1 MTFFNTIK
9 TALLG
14 LAANK
19 LRSGLTTLGIIIGV
33 ASVIVMLAL
42 GNGAKAAVEESFKF
56 LGADT
61 VAINRKQAFEDN
73 EYQAVGEILSYADG
87 LQMANDVELVKRVE
101 MNVGG
106 SGKIRY
112 GRNVLDMS
120 IAGVTADI
128 LEILVLNGD
137 VQPLGWPT
145 DTPLN
150 QDAFL
155 AAGRF
160 FTPAEVL
167 AEADVCVLGSET
179 AIELFEGDNP
189 IGETVWVN
197 RQRCLVV
204 GVMSE
209 LEATNPDEKYS
220 LSPNDAFYMPVSTAI
235 RMLFDEQ
242 PSVYITARISDQGRM
257 DEAKAQIAA
266 YLRERH
272 NVEKDAQGNYQDD
285 FDLTTLQDVLGA
297 EQEAAQTFSLLL
309 VAMAT
314 ISLIV
319 GGIGIMNVMLV
330 SVTERTR
337 EIGVRMA
344 VGARARDV
352 IGQFLLE
359 AVILSAVGGVVGIA
373 VGIIVIPLAPRFDEV
388 MAVLDPGSIPLAFGI
403 ALLVGVVFGLYP
415 AARAARLAPVE
426 ALRYE

>member
-1 MTFFNTIK
+1 VTFFNTIK

-42 GNGAKAAVEESFKF
+42 GNGAKAAVAESFQF
-56 LGADT
+56 LGADSIF
-61 VAINRKQAFEDN
+61 INRARTFEDN
-73 EYQAVGEILSYADG
+73 EYQYVGEILSYEDG
-87 LQMANDVELVKRVE
+87 LYLANEVELVERVE

-112 GRNVLDMS
+112 GSNVLDLG
-120 IAGVTADI
+120 IAGVTAEI
-128 LEILVLNGD
+128 LEVLMFNDD
-137 VQPLGWPT
+137 VQPAGWSE
-145 DTPLN
+145 DTTLTSN
-150 QDAFL
+150 AFL

-179 AIELFEGDNP
+179 ALDLFEGDNA

-197 RQRCLVV
+197 RQRCLVI
-204 GVMSE
+204 GIITE

-220 LSPNDAFYMPVSTAI
+220 ISPNEAFYMPVSTAI
-235 RMLFDEQ
+235 NLLFDEQ
-242 PSVYITARISDQGRM
+242 PSVFMVARISDQNRM
-257 DEAKAQIAA
+257 EETKTQIAD
-266 YLRERH
+266 YLRARH
-272 NVEKDAQGNYQDD
+272 NVERDSEGNYVDD
-285 FDLTTLQDVLGA
+285 FDFTTLQDVIGA
-297 EQEAAQTFSLLL
+297 EQESAQTFSLLL
-309 VAMAT
+309 AGMAT
-314 ISLIV
+314 VALIV

-337 EIGVRMA
+337 EIGVRLA
-344 VGARARDV
+344 VGARELDV
-352 IGQFLLE
+352 IAQFLLE
-359 AVILSAVGGVVGIA
+359 SIILSAVGGVLGIA
-373 VGIIVIPLAPRFDEV
+373 VGIITIPLAPSFDEV
-388 MAVLDPGSIPLAFGI
+388 TAVLDPGSVPLAFGI

-415 AARAARLAPVE
+415 AARAARLTPVE

>member
-1 MTFFNTIK
+1 MTLFNTIK
-9 TALLG
+9 TALIW

-42 GNGAKAAVEESFKF
+42 GNGAKAAVEASFRF
-56 LGADT
+56 LGADSIF
-61 VAINRKQAFEDN
+61 INRARTFEDN
-73 EYQAVGEILSYADG
+73 QYQYIGEILSYSDG
-87 LQMANDVELVKRVE
+87 LHMANQVELVKRVE

-112 GRNVLDMS
+112 GSNVLDMG
-120 IAGVTADI
+120 IAGVTAEI
-128 LEILVLNGD
+128 LEVLMFNDD
-137 VQPLGWPT
+137 VQPAGWPE
-145 DTPLN
+145 DTALSS
-150 QDAFL
+150 DAFL

-179 AIELFEGDNP
+179 AIDLFEGDNA
-189 IGETVWVN
+189 INETVWVN
-197 RQRCLVV
+197 RQRCLVI
-204 GVMSE
+204 GVLTE

-220 LSPNDAFYMPVSTAI
+220 ISPNEAFYMPISTAI
-235 RMLFDEQ
+235 NMLFDEE
-242 PSVYITARISDQGRM
+242 PSVFMIARVSDQNRM
-257 DEAKAQIAA
+257 DEAKAQIAD

-272 NVEKDAQGNYQDD
+272 NVERDSEGNYVYD
-285 FDLTTLQDVLGA
+285 FDFTTLQDVVGA
-297 EQEAAQTFSLLL
+297 EQESAQTFSLLL

-337 EIGVRMA
+337 EIGVRLA
-344 VGARARDV
+344 VGARELDV
-352 IGQFLLE
+352 IAQFLLE
-359 AVILSAVGGVVGIA
+359 SVILSAGGGVLGIA
-373 VGIIVIPLAPRFDEV
+373 VGIITIPLAPSFDEV
-388 MAVLDPGSIPLAFGI
+388 VAVLDPESIPLAFGI
-403 ALLVGVVFGLYP
+403 SLLVGVVFGLYP
-415 AARAARLAPVE
+415 AARAARLAPVD

>member
-1 MTFFNTIK
+1 MTLINTIK

-14 LAANK
+14 LSANK

-42 GNGAKAAVEESFKF
+42 GNGAKAAVEASFQF
-56 LGADT
+56 LGADA
-61 VAINRKQAFEDN
+61 VFVNRKQSFEDN
-73 EYQAVGEILSYADG
+73 EYQFVGEILSYADG
-87 LQMANDVELVKRVE
+87 LHLANEVELVDRVE

-112 GRNVLDMS
+112 GSNVLDLGIS
-120 IAGVTADI
+120 GVTA
-128 LEILVLNGD
+128 EILDVLVFNDD
-137 VQPLGWPT
+137 VQPLGWPA
-145 DTPLN
+145 DTSLTG
-150 QDAFL
+150 DAFL
-155 AAGRF
+155 ATGRF

-167 AEADVCVLGSET
+167 SEMDVCVLGSKT
-179 AIELFEGDNP
+179 ALDLFKGDNP

-197 RQRCLVV
+197 RHRCLVV

-209 LEATNPDEKYS
+209 LEATNPDEKYD
-220 LSPNDAFYMPVSTAI
+220 LSPNEAFYMPVSTAI
-235 RMLFDEQ
+235 NMLFDEE
-242 PSVYITARISDQGRM
+242 PSVYITARISDQSRM
-257 DEAKAQIAA
+257 EESKTQITD

-272 NVEKDAQGNYQDD
+272 NIEKDGEDKYQDD
-285 FDLTTLQDVLGA
+285 FDLTTLQDVIGA
-297 EQEAAQTFSLLL
+297 EQEAAQTFSMLL

-314 ISLIV
+314 VSLIV

-344 VGARARDV
+344 MGARELDV
-352 IGQFLLE
+352 IAQFLLE
-359 AVILSAVGGVVGIA
+359 AVILSAVGGLLGIA
-373 VGIIVIPLAPRFDEV
+373 VGIISIPLAPKFDEV

-403 ALLVGVVFGLYP
+403 ALLVGIVFGLYP
-415 AARAARLAPVE
+415 AARASRLTPVE

>member
-19 LRSGLTTLGIIIGV
+19 LRSGLTTLGVIIGV

-42 GNGAKAAVEESFKF
+42 GNGAKAAVEESFRF

-73 EYQAVGEILSYADG
+73 EFQAVGEILSYADG

-106 SGKIRY
+106 SGKIRF
-112 GRNVLDMS
+112 GSNVLDMGV
-120 IAGVTADI
+120 AGVTADI
-128 LEILVLNGD
+128 LEILVLNSD
-137 VQPLGWPT
+137 VQPLGWPV
-145 DTPLN
+145 DFPLTK
-150 QDAFL
+150 DAFL

-179 AIELFEGDNP
+179 ALDLFEGDNP

-197 RQRCLVV
+197 RQRCLVI
-204 GVMSE
+204 GVISE
-209 LEATNPDEKYS
+209 LEPTNPDEKYS
-220 LSPNDAFYMPVSTAI
+220 LSPNEAFYMPISTAI
-235 RMLFDEQ
+235 RMLFDDE
-242 PSVYITARISDQGRM
+242 PSVYINARGSDQSRM
-257 DEAKAQIAA
+257 DEAKAQIAV

-272 NVEKDAQGNYQDD
+272 NVEKDGEGNYQDD
-285 FDLTTLQDVLGA
+285 FDLTTLQDVIGA

-314 ISLIV
+314 VSLIV

-337 EIGVRMA
+337 EIGVRLA

-359 AVILSAVGGVVGIA
+359 AVILSAVGGVLGIA